1 MEKKKKKKK
10 KKTDYT
16 SHEAT
21 KSNELLRKEDQN
33 HSNVGL
39 SALKNAAISTSSDDN
54 APPSNQQF
62 QPVVQWPQSTQ
73 SMEQLPLNSKPC
85 VSIQSPSPTTL
96 LSQWPLSQHQQPNQP
111 PPHLTQPAMPFWL
124 AQQPGYQLS
133 GANAPFA
140 PVGRTDISWQGPA
153 TGGGISNQAQIP
165 SFCYHVNYPYPGF
178 PGPWDPTSWW
188 GQAQQSLHHCAYSFP
203 GACGYLSSRS
213 PLMPGCSADSTQ
225 FFQRGTI
232 QPPPKLS
239 QKHQLLWEAQS
250 AENVQLWAVVG
261 QLQSELAD
269 YKSRLIK
276 LESEVFSEK
285 PTIHEPTTLASG
297 TCLAGQSS
305 KKGRPKKQISSVDA
319 LPRPCGRKPAQCNVQ
334 ADEAKQRGFRKKSL
348 KKIEQKE
355 NPVQQPN
362 GGNNANVLTKW
373 CSGIEI
379 SGPNPLFPN
388 QIHNDIP
395 SVGLC
400 SSELKAIDNENGD
413 SKTVFSMF
421 SHQVKGVEPKGASE
435 NNENF
440 VSTSNIPSGQY
451 GRDLINI
458 STQGYFNADA
468 NVTGEGMRN
477 VVVGWSFGNEEAAPR
492 SLQNAAVDSANDED
506 EEMEEDDDSLGA
518 EDIA

>member
-1 MEKKKKKKK
+1 MEKK

-62 QPVVQWPQSTQ
+62 QPVVQWPQTTQ

-276 LESEVFSEK
+276 LESE
-285 PTIHEPTTLASG
+285 
-297 TCLAGQSS
+297 
-305 KKGRPKKQISSVDA
+305 KGRPKKQISSVDA
-319 LPRPCGRKPAQCNVQ
+319 LPRPRGQKPAQCNVE

-440 VSTSNIPSGQY
+440 GSTSNIPSGQY

-506 EEMEEDDDSLGA
+506 EEMEEDDDSSGA

>member
-1 MEKKKKKKK
+1 MEKKKKKK

-54 APPSNQQF
+54 APPSNQHF
-62 QPVVQWPQSTQ
+62 QPVVQWPQTTQ

-85 VSIQSPSPTTL
+85 VTIQSPSPTTL

-178 PGPWDPTSWW
+178 PGE
-188 GQAQQSLHHCAYSFP
+188 SLGSHILVGSSATITASLCLFFPRSMWLSFFTVTTN
-203 GACGYLSSRS
+203 AWLLSRLHSIFSERNH
-213 PLMPGCSADSTQ
+213 SATTKTFSEAPITMGSST
-225 FFQRGTI
+225 
-232 QPPPKLS
+232 
-239 QKHQLLWEAQS
+239 
-250 AENVQLWAVVG
+250 ENVQLWAVVG

-319 LPRPCGRKPAQCNVQ
+319 LPRPRGRKPAQCNVQ